1 MDYIGGFNPFEKY
14 DMIVKMGIFTKFRGE
29 NKKRLKPPP
38 SRLPTVKHGFGS
50 PIKPIYTLLK
60 PTAGHG
66 GKQGNGTYFLGERQ
80 PS

>member
-50 PIKPIYTLLK
+50 PIKPTL
-60 PTAGHG
+60 
-66 GKQGNGTYFLGERQ
+66 
-80 PS
+80 S